1 MSRRTSSLFTAAVLS
16 LGLAAGTD
24 ACGSSHPPVTEPTTL
39 TPAKP
44 SPTPAGPRYKAVGNV
59 CALLSDQVASTYITA
74 PKSAGGTRYSDASE
88 TSRDCTWSTN
98 WNGPK
103 APRGAGS
110 INVTITWHYDSRY
123 GETGTQLA
131 QSDYR
136 NLFRANKPSGPLSST
151 APIPGADESWSS
163 VKMGSLAPTDEPDGS
178 SAGLDA
184 RRGNV
189 VLVLGYSRGDINRT
203 QMNTAV
209 RRLGQYLLAQATA
222 IPA

>member
-1 MSRRTSSLFTAAVLS
+1 M
-16 LGLAAGTD
+16 AAGTD
-24 ACGSSHPPVTEPTTL
+24 ACGSSHPPVTEPA
-39 TPAKP
+39 TPTHAKP
-44 SPTPAGPRYKAVGNV
+44 SSTPTGPRYKAIGNV

-74 PKSAGGTRYSDASE
+74 PKSAGGTHSSDSSE

-98 WNGPK
+98 WNGRK

-110 INVTITWHYDSRY
+110 INATIIWHYDSPY

-136 NLFRANKPSGPLSST
+136 NMFRTNKPSGPLSNT
-151 APIPGADESWSS
+151 TPIPGADESWSS
-163 VKMGSLAPTDEPDGS
+163 VKMGSGAPADEPDGS

-189 VLVLGYSRGDINRT
+189 VLVLGYSRGDISMP

-222 IPA
+222 VPA